1 MSFSKES
8 VSVAM
13 AYVGVLVGAG
23 LSSGQDLLQYFLSF
37 GEIGLVGVVVLGL
50 LNIVFGCIIVTLGSH
65 YQSNNH
71 QEVLEQIAHPVIQRI
86 IDIALVV
93 SCFAVGFVMVAGAG
107 ANLQQQ
113 FGLPSWL
120 GALLCS
126 VLIAVIAFMDFDK
139 ITRVLGV
146 FTPIIVVMILVATG
160 YTFWGKSYDFTL
172 LDEVSRT
179 MRPAMPNV
187 YLAVI
192 NYFALCVMNGVSM
205 AFVLGG
211 SVVRI
216 GDAEKGGA
224 LGGAIIGVIVGS
236 ASLALFANLD
246 KVKDVEIPMLTLV
259 NQIHPVFAVIY
270 AVVIFALIFNTA
282 FSLYYA
288 TARRF
293 AGSNVSK
300 MRKILIGIVALGYV
314 CSFGGFSQLVAW
326 MYPLLGYMG
335 ILLLVVLAVAW
346 VQERENII
354 REKFLRRKMIRL
366 LFRKYDEDMEFQAEH
381 KRLFHKLGEMSVAD
395 TKQLTRDIKS
405 YAKEIVENTEDLQE
419 YARENLSLAVD
430 KGGK

>member
-1 MSFSKES
+1 
-8 VSVAM
+8 
-13 AYVGVLVGAG
+13 
-23 LSSGQDLLQYFLSF
+23 
-37 GEIGLVGVVVLGL
+37 
-50 LNIVFGCIIVTLGSH
+50 
-65 YQSNNH
+65 
-71 QEVLEQIAHPVIQRI
+71 
-86 IDIALVV
+86 
-93 SCFAVGFVMVAGAG
+93 
-107 ANLQQQ
+107 
-113 FGLPSWL
+113 
-120 GALLCS
+120 
-126 VLIAVIAFMDFDK
+126 
-139 ITRVLGV
+139 
-146 FTPIIVVMILVATG
+146 
-160 YTFWGKSYDFTL
+160 
-172 LDEVSRT
+172 

-335 ILLLVVLAVAW
+335 ILLLAVLAVAW

-366 LFRKYDEDMEFQAEH
+366 LFRKYDEDMEFRPEH
-381 KRLFHKLGEMSVAD
+381 KKLFRKLGEMSVAN
-395 TKQLTRDIKS
+395 TKQLTQDIKA
-405 YAKEIVENTEDLQE
+405 YAKEVAETTEDLQE
-419 YARENLSLAVD
+419 YARENLSL
-430 KGGK
+430 KKTT

>member
-1 MSFSKES
+1 M
-8 VSVAM
+8 
-13 AYVGVLVGAG
+13 
-23 LSSGQDLLQYFLSF
+23 
-37 GEIGLVGVVVLGL
+37 
-50 LNIVFGCIIVTLGSH
+50 
-65 YQSNNH
+65 
-71 QEVLEQIAHPVIQRI
+71 
-86 IDIALVV
+86 
-93 SCFAVGFVMVAGAG
+93 
-107 ANLQQQ
+107 
-113 FGLPSWL
+113 
-120 GALLCS
+120 
-126 VLIAVIAFMDFDK
+126 IAVIAFMDFDK

-224 LGGAIIGVIVGS
+224 LGGALIGVIVGS

-246 KVKDVEIPMLTLV
+246 KVKDAEIPMLTLV

-288 TARRF
+288 TARHF
-293 AGSNVSK
+293 AGNDASK
-300 MRKILIGIVALGYV
+300 MRKILLGIVAFGYV
-314 CSFGGFSQLVAW
+314 CSFGGFSQLVTW

-346 VQERENII
+346 GQERENIL

-366 LFRKYDEDMEFQAEH
+366 LFRKYDEDMEFRPENRRAINKNGLTGRIGQ
-381 KRLFHKLGEMSVAD
+381 SVSLCGD
-395 TKQLTRDIKS
+395 GRGF
-405 YAKEIVENTEDLQE
+405 NNCRQE
-419 YARENLSLAVD
+419 RR
-430 KGGK
+430 

>member
-86 IDIALVV
+86 IDITLVV

-216 GDAEKGGA
+216 GDAENGGA

-236 ASLALFANLD
+236 ASMALFANLD
-246 KVKDVEIPMLTLV
+246 KVKDAEIPMLTLV
-259 NQIHPVFAVIY
+259 NQIHPLFAGIY

-293 AGSNVSK
+293 AGSDTSK
-300 MRKILIGIVALGYV
+300 MRKILLAIVALGYV

-335 ILLLVVLAVAW
+335 ILLLAVLAVAW

-366 LFRKYDEDMEFQAEH
+366 LFRKYDEDMEFRPEH
-381 KRLFHKLGEMSVAD
+381 KKLFRKLGEMSVAN
-395 TKQLTRDIKS
+395 TKQLTQDIKA
-405 YAKEIVENTEDLQE
+405 YAKEVAETTEDLQE
-419 YARENLSLAVD
+419 YARENLSL
-430 KGGK
+430 KKTT

>member
-1 MSFSKES
+1 M
-8 VSVAM
+8 
-13 AYVGVLVGAG
+13 
-23 LSSGQDLLQYFLSF
+23 
-37 GEIGLVGVVVLGL
+37 
-50 LNIVFGCIIVTLGSH
+50 
-65 YQSNNH
+65 
-71 QEVLEQIAHPVIQRI
+71 
-86 IDIALVV
+86 
-93 SCFAVGFVMVAGAG
+93 
-107 ANLQQQ
+107 
-113 FGLPSWL
+113 
-120 GALLCS
+120 
-126 VLIAVIAFMDFDK
+126 IAVIAFMDFDK

-179 MRPAMPNV
+179 MRSAMPNV

-216 GDAEKGGA
+216 GDAETGGA
-224 LGGAIIGVIVGS
+224 LGGALIGGVVGS
-236 ASLALFANLD
+236 ASLTLFANLD
-246 KVKDVEIPMLTLV
+246 KVKDAEIPMLTLV
-259 NQIHPVFAVIY
+259 NQIHPLFAGIY

-293 AGSNVSK
+293 AGNDASK
-300 MRKILIGIVALGYV
+300 MRKILLGIVAFGYV
-314 CSFGGFSQLVAW
+314 CSFGGFSQLVTW

-346 VQERENII
+346 GQEHENIL

-366 LFRKYDEDMEFQAEH
+366 LFRKYDEDMEFRPENRRAINKNGLTGRIGQ
-381 KRLFHKLGEMSVAD
+381 SVSLCGD
-395 TKQLTRDIKS
+395 GRGF
-405 YAKEIVENTEDLQE
+405 NNCRQE
-419 YARENLSLAVD
+419 RR
-430 KGGK
+430 

>member
-1 MSFSKES
+1 M
-8 VSVAM
+8 
-13 AYVGVLVGAG
+13 
-23 LSSGQDLLQYFLSF
+23 
-37 GEIGLVGVVVLGL
+37 
-50 LNIVFGCIIVTLGSH
+50 
-65 YQSNNH
+65 
-71 QEVLEQIAHPVIQRI
+71 
-86 IDIALVV
+86 
-93 SCFAVGFVMVAGAG
+93 
-107 ANLQQQ
+107 
-113 FGLPSWL
+113 
-120 GALLCS
+120 
-126 VLIAVIAFMDFDK
+126 IAVIAFMDFDK

-224 LGGAIIGVIVGS
+224 LGGALIGVIVGS

-246 KVKDVEIPMLTLV
+246 KVKDAEIPMLTLV

-293 AGSNVSK
+293 AGNDASK
-300 MRKILIGIVALGYV
+300 MRKILLGLVAFGYV
-314 CSFGGFSQLVAW
+314 CSFGGFSQLVTW

-346 VQERENII
+346 GQERENIL

-366 LFRKYDEDMEFQAEH
+366 LFRKYDEDMEFRPENRRAINKNGLTGRIGQ
-381 KRLFHKLGEMSVAD
+381 SVSLCGD
-395 TKQLTRDIKS
+395 GRGF
-405 YAKEIVENTEDLQE
+405 NNCRQE
-419 YARENLSLAVD
+419 RR
-430 KGGK
+430 

>member
-1 MSFSKES
+1 MKFSKES
-8 VSVAM
+8 IAIAM

-37 GEIGLVGVVVLGL
+37 GEAGLAGVVVLGL
-50 LNIVFGCIIVTLGSH
+50 LNIIFGRIIVTLGSH

-71 QEVLEQIAHPVIQRI
+71 QEVLAQIAHPIIQRI
-86 IDIALVV
+86 IDVTLVL
-93 SCFAVGFVMVAGAG
+93 SCFVVGFVMVAGAG

-120 GALLCS
+120 GALACS
-126 VLIAVIAFMDFDK
+126 LLVCVIAFLDFDK

-146 FTPIIVVMILVATG
+146 FTPIIVVMILLVTG
-160 YTFWGKSYDFTL
+160 YTFWGKSYDFAL
-172 LDEVSRT
+172 LNEVSAT

-224 LGGAIIGVIVGS
+224 LGGAIIGLIVGS

-246 KVKDVEIPMLTLV
+246 TVKAAEIPMLTLV

-293 AGSNVSK
+293 AGGDMGK

-314 CSFGGFSQLVAW
+314 CSFGGFSQLVTW

-346 VQERENII
+346 VQERENIL
-354 REKFLRRKMIRL
+354 REKLLRRKMIWL
-366 LFRKYDEDMEFQAEH
+366 LFRKYDEDMEFQPQH
-381 KRLFHKLGEMSVAD
+381 KKLFRKLGEMSVAD
-395 TKQLTRDIKS
+395 TQQLTQDIKS
-405 YAKEIVENTEDLQE
+405 YAKEVAENTENLQE
-419 YARENLSLAVD
+419 YARENLS
-430 KGGK
+430 

>member
-50 LNIVFGCIIVTLGSH
+50 LNIVFGRIIVTLGSH

-86 IDIALVV
+86 IDITLVV

-224 LGGAIIGVIVGS
+224 LGGALIGLIVGS
-236 ASLALFANLD
+236 ASMALFANLD

-259 NQIHPVFAVIY
+259 NEIHPLFAGIY

-293 AGSNVSK
+293 AGSDTSK
-300 MRKILIGIVALGYV
+300 MRKILLAIVALGYV

-335 ILLLVVLAVAW
+335 ILLLAVLAVAW

-366 LFRKYDEDMEFQAEH
+366 LFRKYDEDMEFRPEH
-381 KRLFHKLGEMSVAD
+381 KKLFRKLGEMSVAN
-395 TKQLTRDIKS
+395 TKQLTQDIKA
-405 YAKEIVENTEDLQE
+405 YAKEVAETTEDLQE
-419 YARENLSLAVD
+419 YARENLSL
-430 KGGK
+430 KKTT